1 MAKKLDLWITSH
13 NYLGNFQ
20 KKKKK
25 HKIALEEF
33 L

>member
-20 KKKKK
+20 KKKK
-25 HKIALEEF
+25 HKIAIEEF

>member
-20 KKKKK
+20 KKK